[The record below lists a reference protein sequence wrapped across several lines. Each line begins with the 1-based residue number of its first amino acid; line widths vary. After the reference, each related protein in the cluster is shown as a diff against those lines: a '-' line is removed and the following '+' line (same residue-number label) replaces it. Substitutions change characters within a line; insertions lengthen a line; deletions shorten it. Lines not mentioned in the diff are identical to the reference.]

1 MKKAFFRYSFVSGL
15 CVLLCYL
22 SACEATKRVAADDY
36 LLRENKVYVN
46 GTPTDDAKINNFI
59 FQKPNSYILGLPV
72 SLYIYNWANPHS
84 EEEFVQWLDNH
95 PRWHARIFFGI
106 RY

>member
-22 SACEATKRVAADDY
+22 SACEATKRVPADDY

-46 GTPTDDAKINNFI
+46 DALTDDAKVNNFI
-59 FQKPNSYILGLPV
+59 FQKPNSYFRVAG
-72 SLYIYNWANPHS
+72 
-84 EEEFVQWLDNH
+84 EFVYLQLGE
-95 PRWHARIFFGI
+95 PSF
-106 RY
+106 

>member
-1 MKKAFFRYSFVSGL
+1 MRKAFFRYSFVSGL

-46 GTPTDDAKINNFI
+46 GTPTDDAKIKLNYLTFI
-59 FQKPNSYILGLPV
+59 YYIDK
-72 SLYIYNWANPHS
+72 YQY
-84 EEEFVQWLDNH
+84 FVCES
-95 PRWHARIFFGI
+95 
-106 RY
+106 